1 MNIGVHVSFRITVFF
16 GCISRLGI
24 SGHMVVLF
32 LIFCGTSIL
41 FSIVVVPV
49 YSPTNIVE
57 RFPFLSPHPLQ
68 HLLFLDF
75 FCCFLLMAILTGMRL
90 GRDTDVPWT
99 ARRSNQSILME
110 IGPDYSLEGLMLK
123 LKLQY
128 FVYFIYSV
136 FCIHKTESLCCTLE
150 TNTPLLIS
158 CILI

>member
-1 MNIGVHVSFRITVFF
+1 MYIQIRNFWSYGSFVFNF
-16 GCISRLGI
+16 LWNLHTILHSGCTSLQSHKHCRKVPFSFSTSSPAFIVSRL
-24 SGHMVVLF
+24 
-32 LIFCGTSIL
+32 
-41 FSIVVVPV
+41 
-49 YSPTNIVE
+49 
-57 RFPFLSPHPLQ
+57 
-68 HLLFLDF
+68 

>member
-1 MNIGVHVSFRITVFF
+1 MPGNGIAGSNGSSVFSFLKNLHSVHHS
-16 GCISRLGI
+16 GCTSLH
-24 SGHMVVLF
+24 SHQH
-32 LIFCGTSIL
+32 CGK
-41 FSIVVVPV
+41 VP
-49 YSPTNIVE
+49 
-57 RFPFLSPHPLQ
+57 FSPHPLQ

-75 FCCFLLMAILTGMRL
+75 FCFLLMAILTGMRL
-90 GRDTDVPWT
+90 GRDIDVPWT

-150 TNTPLLIS
+150 TNTSLLIS